1 MHSSDPHRFPVP
13 SRPDTTVWVQVAL
26 LVILACWALRAMAP
40 VAIPVVFALLAVLVF
55 APLDLRLKNAL
66 PAWLSWLAHVI
77 VMALMLGILSVFM
90 GALAF
95 AGQQLL
101 NTMPDVSDQL
111 DRVIASQSG
120 SGGTESVPAG
130 SQLRDLLGNASGMF
144 GDWVVDRA
152 TALATTLANA
162 TASITGAF
170 VSSVAIVF
178 FIVLLTLTEL
188 DVWSAKLR
196 ASLGNSGAV
205 AWHDAVA
212 SVTQRLRRFLVV
224 RAGIGAL
231 QAALYVGWLA
241 IFGLDLL
248 LVWGVMTLVLNFIP
262 NLGSIIS
269 AILPVLYA
277 LLVADLTTALMIAAG
292 ILLIE
297 QVIGNY
303 VDPRILGRQIL
314 LSPVVILV
322 ALLFWSWLWGI
333 AGAFLATPIMLSLLV
348 FFNHTAP
355 LRPAALILS
364 NQTSASALDKALAV

>member
-364 NQTSASALDKALAV
+364 NQTSASALDKALAA